1 MFAAIGNK
9 TIDWITSLLN
19 NKKEKNYILDPMTCI
34 IRLSLLSFKEKG
46 TKISISD
53 NQITYHDP
61 NIIQGPIRWSNG
73 DNREDLHNLYYPILK
88 STQWYQKDNELNLI
102 YRYCISGLETLI
114 SSYSKNSTICHSLSL
129 YMNIIEKHVNNESQI
144 NNNENNNHNT
154 LNEQTKQIYQELKS
168 LWSKR
173 ELNIVTNLLEEINSN
188 YEKGLNLETEYY
200 INSLQNILLMKEL
213 RVNNILLK
221 SYSIL
226 E

>member
-1 MFAAIGNK
+1 MFAAFGNK

-34 IRLSLLSFKEKG
+34 IRLSLLTFKDKG

-53 NQITYHDP
+53 NQISYHDP
-61 NIIQGPIRWSNG
+61 NIIQGPIRWTNG

-88 STQWYQKDNELNLI
+88 STQWYQKDSELKLI
-102 YRYCISGLETLI
+102 YKYCISGLENLV
-114 SSYSKNSTICHSLSL
+114 SSYSKNSTIAHSLSL
-129 YMNIIEKHVNNESQI
+129 YMNIIEKHLENEKELENKD
-144 NNNENNNHNT
+144 NNNNN
-154 LNEQTKQIYQELKS
+154 LSEQTKQIYQELKR
-168 LWSKR
+168 LWSVR
-173 ELNIVTNLLEEINSN
+173 ELNIVKNLLEEINSN
-188 YEKGLNLETEYY
+188 YEKDLNLETEYY
-200 INSLQNILLMKEL
+200 INSLQNILTMKEL